1 MFDIL
6 KKPCPFLYQANQSA
20 KDMTLNIDIEGHF
33 KTLVAYGLTKRQ
45 ALETI
50 NKGFKIAAFDRNS
63 TMELYLLGGYYKLVN
78 GQLVNVTPQ

>member
-20 KDMTLNIDIEGHF
+20 KDMALNMDIEDHF
-33 KTLVAYGLTKRQ
+33 KSLVSQGLAKEQ

-63 TMELYLLGGYYKLVN
+63 TMELYLSGAYYKLVK